1 MNKSRNTSTKE
12 DDLMEI
18 LRQENETAPPCPRG
32 FVATISIRSF
42 KGRRDVLVHL
52 FRPSSDDSA
61 QDYDWN
67 SLVQHDENR
76 DVNTNRGDTREVI
89 LESFSKDELD
99 SIVRYLA
106 GRYADRLTSITT
118 NTLRF
123 PLPAG
128 LLPLRSM
135 PEGKDMGRIRF
146 EIVPGYPLAFPVH
159 GLYDLS
165 QHKPIDQRLD
175 D

>member
-1 MNKSRNTSTKE
+1 
-12 DDLMEI
+12 MEI
-18 LRQENETAPPCPRG
+18 LRQEHEAVLPCPRG

-52 FRPSSDDSA
+52 FRPVPA
-61 QDYDWN
+61 GQPEPDYDWDQ
-67 SLVQHDENR
+67 LVHHDQ
-76 DVNTNRGDTREVI
+76 DFTLSSGRGDTREVI
-89 LESFSKDELD
+89 RESFSRDELD
-99 SIVRYLA
+99 SIVAYLA

-118 NTLRF
+118 NALRF

-146 EIVPGYPLAFPVH
+146 EIVPGYPLPFPVH

-165 QHKPIDQRLD
+165 QHKPMDQGLAD
-175 D
+175 